1 MLHKYADLVWQAKI
15 PDLVEKVALY
25 AIALKTNTQNNI
37 ASVSMAEIAAG
48 ISRTVRTA
56 RKTVKI
62 WEDRKIVQRYKS
74 ANPKTGE
81 QGYNQYELHIEA
93 LLEQF
98 PQQDLNKLLRASK
111 SLAPKSYLDSTNGAV
126 GNHASDRAVGNHDFL
141 PGGAVG
147 NHASDRR
154 SEIMTSDPSD
164 YYLEEEE
171 EKNSSSSEKSKT
183 NGHCSKFP
191 KSVIRKYL
199 AWKQKNFK
207 VRVFDPLALT
217 YTLWKDGSEDTWIE
231 AWKTD
236 PELAK
241 HEIGGTDSDAPQ
253 VTSDAPPVDDFD
265 ARVEAEL
272 TAMPIEEA
280 ARMREEIVEE
290 VRAKVGD
297 KYDWL
302 WDEETRRSTVNAR
315 MRSKVAEQLDANKAA

>member
-1 MLHKYADLVWQAKI
+1 
-15 PDLVEKVALY
+15 
-25 AIALKTNTQNNI
+25 
-37 ASVSMAEIAAG
+37 
-48 ISRTVRTA
+48 
-56 RKTVKI
+56 
-62 WEDRKIVQRYKS
+62 
-74 ANPKTGE
+74 
-81 QGYNQYELHIEA
+81 
-93 LLEQF
+93 
-98 PQQDLNKLLRASK
+98 
-111 SLAPKSYLDSTNGAV
+111 
-126 GNHASDRAVGNHDFL
+126 
-141 PGGAVG
+141 
-147 NHASDRR
+147 
-154 SEIMTSDPSD
+154 MTSDPSD